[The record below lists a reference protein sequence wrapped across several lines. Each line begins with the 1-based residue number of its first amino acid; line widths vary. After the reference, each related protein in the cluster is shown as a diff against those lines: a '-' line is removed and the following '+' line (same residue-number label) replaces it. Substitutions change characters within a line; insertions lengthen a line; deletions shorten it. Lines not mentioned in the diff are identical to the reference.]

1 MKLGL
6 RADLPGVC
14 GHTALGRWRGECSP
28 GCRVPLLSRWL
39 DGALDSLLIATAGS
53 QPPFGVRGY
62 WAAAASPQSDAGRVV
77 WGRQVASSAMCY
89 SDPLVAPQS
98 GGSGFKG
105 TVL

>member
-39 DGALDSLLIATAGS
+39 DGALDSLLRLRQDRNRRLGFVGTGRLLHHPNPMLAGW
-53 QPPFGVRGY
+53 FGDNK
-62 WAAAASPQSDAGRVV
+62 WLP
-77 WGRQVASSAMCY
+77 
-89 SDPLVAPQS
+89 
-98 GGSGFKG
+98 
-105 TVL
+105 VLCAIQTL